1 MPVYSYEGL
10 VPVVDPTAFI
20 HPTAVLIGDV
30 IVAAGVYIGPGASLR
45 GDMGR
50 IEVMERANVQDNC
63 VMHSFPGAGA
73 TIEPEGHIGHGA
85 IIHGARIGR
94 NALVGMNAVVM
105 DNAVVGENAFVGAM
119 AFVKAGMQVPPNTLV
134 AGTPARIVRELTD
147 EEISWKSAGTQEYVD
162 LAIRCR
168 ATLRECAPL
177 AAVEPD
183 RPRLAGDVKTLQET
197 RRD

>member
-10 VPVVDPTAFI
+10 VPVVHPTAFI

-30 IVAAGVYIGPGASLR
+30 VIGPDVYVGPGASLR

-50 IEVMERANVQDNC
+50 VEVMQGANVQDNC

-85 IIHGARIGR
+85 IVHGAVIGR

-105 DNAVVGENAFVGAM
+105 DNVVVGENSFVGAM
-119 AFVKAGMQVPPNTLV
+119 AFVKAGMQIPDNVLV
-134 AGTPARIVRELTD
+134 AGAPARIIRDLT
-147 EEISWKSAGTQEYVD
+147 EQEVAWKRAGTQEYQE
-162 LAIRCR
+162 LARRCR
-168 ATLRECAPL
+168 ASLRECTPL
-177 AAVEPD
+177 AEIEAA
-183 RPRLAGDVKTLQET
+183 RPTLPGDLKPLQQT
-197 RRD
+197 RDG

>member
-10 VPVVDPTAFI
+10 VPVVDPTAFV

-30 IVAAGVYIGPGASLR
+30 IVGAGVYIGPGASLR

-50 IEVMERANVQDNC
+50 IEVMERSNVQDNC

-85 IIHGARIGR
+85 IVHGARIRR
-94 NALVGMNAVVM
+94 NVLVGMNAVVM
-105 DNAVVGENAFVGAM
+105 DNVVVGENSFVAAM

-134 AGTPARIVRELTD
+134 AGTPARIVRELTA
-147 EEISWKSAGTQEYVD
+147 EEIAWKRAGTQEYVE
-162 LAIRCR
+162 LAARSR

-177 AAVEPD
+177 AELEAD
-183 RPRLAGDVKTLQET
+183 RPRLPGDLKTLQET
-197 RRD
+197 RG